1 MGKMEGI
8 FELFITMFKEIDGF
22 KFFLQLQFFLV
33 RNILER
39 RAVLTKIQV
48 NELHNALSAYYVAT
62 EMADNVDDILSVVL
76 QLASLFEIALFPGFL
91 DAYEA
96 TAVIV
101 GCATNAALRAAHSQ
115 TGQNGFVLTVEHIVL
130 VVLIAQATIVFVH
143 TFKRVLDT
151 CKIGDTAA
159 FVNGFQKIVH
169 RKETTVESGDVI
181 EEERQIGCT
190 GCNLFAISL
199 TLQSVR
205 YGGTELP

>member
-1 MGKMEGI
+1 M
-8 FELFITMFKEIDGF
+8 LKEIDSF
-22 KFFLQLQFFLV
+22 KFFLQLLFFLF

-39 RAVLTKIQV
+39 CAVLTKIQAD
-48 NELHNALSAYYVAT
+48 ELHDALSAYNIAT
-62 EMADNVDDILSVVL
+62 EMADNVDDILSIVL
-76 QLASLFEIALFPGFL
+76 QLASLFEIALFPRFL

-130 VVLIAQATIVFVH
+130 H

-181 EEERQIGCT
+181 EEERQIGRT
-190 GCNLFAISL
+190 GCNLFAIFH
-199 TLQSVR
+199 
-205 YGGTELP
+205 